1 MKKLNILFA
10 ILGVVIFASCSNEIE
25 VPDNPLANPNQVIF
39 SSTIGDMGTRATGT
53 SWDAGDAIGVYA
65 LNAGQALSE
74 SAVYD
79 GKANIKY
86 NTPGDGKFTAAAEGI
101 TFPSSGNLDFVAY
114 YPYKAN
120 INNYTYDV
128 NVSNQTKPADIDLL
142 YSANAVGANKAN
154 PLVNLNFKHKLSLL
168 ILNISTGDG
177 VANLNG
183 LTSKIENM
191 KVNASM
197 NLADGVVTAGATVG
211 TINPVLNNSGNT
223 AIATA
228 IVVPQQNLNTV
239 KVLFTL
245 NGKVYEWIPESQ
257 ALESGKKYS
266 YNLKLSTSGVITVS
280 PSATIEDWQEGYTGT
295 GDIVLTPDEGETPDP
310 GEMGDLLFVGA
321 DFEDWTAFTGGLST
335 HGLKDYATQS
345 VGGGMSGSKALHING
360 TPGGNDFVFTAL
372 VPEGF
377 DKSKAE
383 YIEFY
388 IKGVGAKSLSLNVYK
403 AGTGFQAYNLGDCS
417 ADKDVDL
424 AANNQYDGI
433 IDTGNKWVKIRLNVS
448 SLDIQTAV
456 GQNLF
461 ALKVGKEVAYDLLVD
476 NFTIV
481 EGDGTVDPEPE
492 PEPEPEPT
500 NLLFPGSNFDDW
512 SAFTGNLN
520 SYGLKAGYTSQS
532 DNGRDGSKALYLK
545 GTPSGNDYVFTGL
558 VPEGF
563 STAGKSK
570 IVFYIKGTSAK
581 SLSLNVYVGKGTTMG
596 TDYKCYNL
604 TAYSAPSVLEPTA
617 SNGYTGAIDTG
628 GDWMKVTLDISS
640 LTVNSNKGDNLF
652 ALKVGK
658 DAVYDLLVDDITLE

>member
-1 MKKLNILFA
+1 MKKSNILFT
-10 ILGVVIFASCSNEIE
+10 IIGVMLFAASCSNEID
-25 VPDNPLANPNQVIF
+25 VPDNPLAHPNQAKFI
-39 SSTIGDMGTRATGT
+39 STIGDVATRATGT

-65 LNAGQALSE
+65 LNADQALSE
-74 SAVYD
+74 AGIYD
-79 GKANIKY
+79 GKANIKH
-86 NTPGDGKFTAAAEGI
+86 NTPGDGKFTAVAEGI
-101 TFPSSGNLDFVAY
+101 IFPKTGNLDFVAY
-114 YPYKAN
+114 YPFNATINEYKYA
-120 INNYTYDV
+120 INV
-128 NVSNQTKPADIDLL
+128 ANQTKSADIDVL
-142 YSANAVGANKAN
+142 YSDNAKGANIDN
-154 PLVNLNFKHKLSLL
+154 STVNLNFKHKLSQL
-168 ILNISTGDG
+168 ILNVSIGDG
-177 VANLNG
+177 VNSLNG
-183 LTSKIENM
+183 LTSKIEGF
-191 KVNASM
+191 KVDGSM
-197 NLADGVVTAGATVG
+197 NLVDGVVTTGTTVADITPVIVNEQTTAT
-211 TINPVLNNSGNT
+211 
-223 AIATA
+223 ATA
-228 IVVPQQNLNTV
+228 IVVPGQNLSSV

-245 NGKVYEWIPESQ
+245 NGQVYEWTPESQ
-257 ALESGKKYS
+257 DLESGKKYT
-266 YNLKLSTSGVITVS
+266 YKLKLSTSGLVVVD
-280 PSATIEDWQEGYTGT
+280 PSGTIEDWVEGNTGT
-295 GDIVLTPDEGETPDP
+295 GDIILTPDEDTDP
-310 GEMGDLLFVGA
+310 VDPVEGDLLFAGA
-321 DFEDWTAFTGGLST
+321 DFEDWAAFTGGLST
-335 HGLKDYATQS
+335 HGLKGYATQS
-345 VGGGMSGSKALHING
+345 IGGGMDASNALHLNG
-360 TPGGNDFVFTAL
+360 TPTGNDYVFTAL
-372 VPEGF
+372 VPEGL
-377 DKSKAE
+377 DVSKAK
-383 YIEFY
+383 YIDFY
-388 IKGVGAKSLSLNVYK
+388 IKGTGAKSLSLNVYK
-403 AGTGFQAYNLGDCS
+403 AVEGYQAYNLGDCS
-417 ADKDVDL
+417 ADKDVDP
-424 AANNQYDGI
+424 AANNQYGGI
-433 IDTGNKWVKIRLNVS
+433 IDTGGNWVKVRLNVS

-481 EGDGTVDPEPE
+481 EGDGTVDPDPD
-492 PEPEPEPT
+492 PDPEPT